1 MVMQYYPFLL
11 MFVVFDVVSMF
22 LFAWWIAFTKIPM
35 SASLPILLFLFL
47 LGAPLV
53 YALQLA
59 LRRENW

>member
-1 MVMQYYPFLL
+1 

-22 LFAWWIAFTKIPM
+22 LFAWGIAFTKMPM
-35 SASLPILLFLFL
+35 SSSLPVLLFLFL
-47 LGAPLV
+47 LGAPLA